1 MKPTKVG
8 SPHKVLQYIFL
19 LCVIFLGIISI
30 IGTGGGGGGGSAPP
44 PITYSGLTTQ
54 AEITDAN
61 AELFAAGA
69 FGAGRTGSSFSN
81 IGAVEKSSDGDI
93 SSFRI
98 FSISQALKDAVLKVD
113 LSSITSPPFIGASRI
128 DTEDGPCGGTVS
140 YSMQINESTG
150 VFSGTFTF
158 SSYCDS
164 GVVISGS
171 TTVSGTVDL
180 GTSTIDDIDFHFTN
194 LSDGSSTLSGDL
206 NMDLTVLTVFPVQV
220 DFDTYLKDNSTNT
233 VYWAQDYVIKI
244 TEGVNGFGDS
254 YLDVEINSGNYY
266 EPDYGYVTITTPTP
280 FRVFYGSDL
289 WPREGFMVATGTG
302 NTKVRLTAISNTEC
316 QVDAD
321 LNDDDIYD
329 DWGPVTLN
337 WENL

>member
-1 MKPTKVG
+1 MKPTQVG
-8 SPHKVLQYIFL
+8 SRHKVLQYIFL

-30 IGTGGGGGGGSAPP
+30 IGTGGGGGGGSTPP
-44 PITYSGLTTQ
+44 SITYSGLTTQ
-54 AEITDAN
+54 AVITDTN

-98 FSISQALKDAVLKVD
+98 FSISQALKDAVLQVD
-113 LSSITSPPFIGASRI
+113 LSSITSPPFIGALQSG
-128 DTEDGPCGGTVS
+128 TEEGSCGGTVS
-140 YSMQINESTG
+140 YSMQINETTG

-171 TTVSGTVDL
+171 TTVSGTFNI
-180 GTSTIDDIDFHFTN
+180 GTSTFDVIHFHFTN
-194 LSDGSSTLSGDL
+194 LSDGSSTLSGD
-206 NMDLTVLTVFPVQV
+206 MDM
-220 DFDTYLKDNSTNT
+220 DFRVSPIEIDLDTYLKDNANT
-233 VYWAQDYVIKI
+233 VYWAQDYVIYI
-244 TEGVNGFGDS
+244 TEGVEGFGDS
-254 YLDVEINSGNYY
+254 YLDVEINSGKYY

-280 FRVFYGSDL
+280 FRVFYVSDL
-289 WPREGFMVATGTG
+289 WPSSGVMVATGTG

-316 QVDAD
+316 QIDAD
-321 LNDDDIYD
+321 LDGDGDYEL
-329 DWGPVTLN
+329 GPANKN
-337 WENL
+337 WEDL

>member
-54 AEITDAN
+54 AEVTDAN

-69 FGAGRTGSSFSN
+69 FSAGQTGSTFSN

-98 FSISQALKDAVLKVD
+98 FSISQALKDAVLQVD
-113 LSSITSPPFIGASRI
+113 LSSITSPPFIGA
-128 DTEDGPCGGTVS
+128 TESGTEGGPCGGSVS
-140 YSMQINESTG
+140 YSLQYNETTG

-164 GVVISGS
+164 GVVISGG
-171 TTVSGTVDL
+171 TTVSGTINL
-180 GTSTIDDIDFHFTN
+180 GSSTIDDINFHFTN
-194 LSDGSSTLSGDL
+194 LSDGSSTLSGNL
-206 NMDLTVLTVFPVQV
+206 NMDLTVTPIRV
-220 DFDTYLKDNSTNT
+220 DFDTVLKNNSTNT
-233 VYWAQDYVIKI
+233 VYWAQDYVIYI
-244 TEGVNGFGDS
+244 TDGGS
-254 YLDVEINSGNYY
+254 YFDVEINSGNYH
-266 EPDYGYVTITTPTP
+266 EPDYGYVTISTPTP
-280 FRVFYGSDL
+280 FRIYNLDL
-289 WPREGFMVATGTG
+289 WPSSGVMVATGTG
-302 NTKVRLTAISNTEC
+302 NTKVRLTAISNTQC
-316 QVDAD
+316 QIDAD
-321 LNDDDIYD
+321 LNGDDIYD
-329 DWGPVTLN
+329 DWGPVTKN
-337 WENL
+337 WEDL

>member
-1 MKPTKVG
+1 MKPTQVG
-8 SPHKVLQYIFL
+8 SHHKVLQYIFL

-69 FGAGRTGSSFSN
+69 FGAGRTGTTFSDM
-81 IGAVEKSSDGDI
+81 GAVEKSGDGDI

-98 FSISQALKDAVLKVD
+98 FSISQVLKDAVLQVD
-113 LSSITSPPFIGASRI
+113 LSSITSPPFIGASKSS
-128 DTEDGPCGGTVS
+128 TEDGPCGGTVS
-140 YSMQINESTG
+140 YSIQYNETTG

-158 SSYCDS
+158 KSYCDS

-171 TTVSGTVDL
+171 TTVSGTINL
-180 GTSTIDDIDFHFTN
+180 GTSMIEDIHFKFTN
-194 LSDGSSTLSGDL
+194 LSDGSSTLRGDL
-206 NMDLTVLTVFPVQV
+206 YMDFTVSPIRI
-220 DFDTYLKDNSTNT
+220 DYDTYLKDNATNT

-244 TEGVNGFGDS
+244 TEGVDVDGD

-280 FRVFYGSDL
+280 FRIYVSDL
-289 WPREGFMVATGTG
+289 YPREGVMVATGTG
-302 NTKVRLTAISNTEC
+302 STKVRLTAISNTEC
-316 QVDAD
+316 QIDAD
-321 LNDDDIYD
+321 LNGDDIYD
-329 DWGPVTLN
+329 DWGPVTKN
-337 WENL
+337 WEDL